1 LWGNLFFAEKSN
13 FVKKLKIGII
23 LLKFINLE
31 LFPAIRLYLFL
42 AKGARKRIPLLSGLG
57 L

>member
-1 LWGNLFFAEKSN
+1 VFFEGEFWRNYDS
-13 FVKKLKIGII
+13 F
-23 LLKFINLE
+23 LE

-57 L
+57 VLGFLWISVKLLK